1 MNYTCLVFSVLLEER
16 EIAPHRYTLLTD
28 ALSSDDESC
37 TEWQAMKA
45 ELSDWNITTKNKSSK
60 KRKKRRKK
68 KKGAQTVSCP
78 DQFDEENV
86 KLDPKQG
93 CTLWVQRVLMTIV
106 TTVQQDVEEPSPTV
120 NRSRTISAGNGTHC
134 LTLYNS
140 IVEM

>member
-78 DQFDEENV
+78 DQFDV
-86 KLDPKQG
+86 KLQG
-93 CTLWVQRVLMTIV
+93 CTLWVQSVLMSIV

-134 LTLYNS
+134 LTLNNG

>member
-1 MNYTCLVFSVLLEER
+1 MNYTYLVSSVLLEER

-68 KKGAQTVSCP
+68 KKGAQTASCP
-78 DQFDEENV
+78 DQFDV
-86 KLDPKQG
+86 KLDTKQG
-93 CTLWVQRVLMTIV
+93 CTLWVQRVLMTFLLQYSKMWRSQALLSTGVEPYLLVMARIV
-106 TTVQQDVEEPSPTV
+106 L
-120 NRSRTISAGNGTHC
+120 H
-134 LTLYNS
+134 
-140 IVEM
+140 